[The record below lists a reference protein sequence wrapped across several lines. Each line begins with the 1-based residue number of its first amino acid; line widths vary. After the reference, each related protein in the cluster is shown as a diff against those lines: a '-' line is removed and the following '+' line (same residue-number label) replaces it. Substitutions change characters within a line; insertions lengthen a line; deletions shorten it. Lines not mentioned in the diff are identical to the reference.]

1 MKKRVNKN
9 YIKPLLILF
18 LLASHAVYAQDVTK
32 KVKGVTK
39 AEDIKNLKF
48 PKIKKYNVELECVSP
63 IREFTAGKPAKMT
76 FRLRNYA
83 VKPLIIY
90 EWYAKESNNIRLYY
104 VPWKPK
110 MKKPTKDQ
118 WIPIIPKIENKPKR
132 LSMELTHR
140 SSVLLDVDLPFIA
153 KIKSDHIQY
162 FVIFVEL
169 NLTSISTKSQM
180 IKIEVKP

>member
-1 MKKRVNKN
+1 MKNNRKAD
-9 YIKPLLILF
+9 YIRLLLTLSLLITT
-18 LLASHAVYAQDVTK
+18 AVYSQDVTK

-63 IREFTAGKPAKMT
+63 IREFKAGKPAKMT

-83 VKPLIIY
+83 LKPLIIY

-104 VPWKPK
+104 VPWKAK
-110 MKKPTKDQ
+110 MKKPPKDQ
-118 WIPIIPKIENKPKR
+118 WIPIIPKIGKKPKR

-140 SSVLLDVDLPFIA
+140 SSVLLDVDLPFI
-153 KIKSDHIQY
+153 KDMKTDHIQT
-162 FVIFVEL
+162 FVIFTEL